1 MLWTTWFFIALAY
14 YGLFSWL
21 PKIFADRG
29 LDVVQT
35 YGYTLLLAAA
45 QLPGYFSAA
54 WLVERWGRKR
64 TFVTYL
70 SIAALCTFVYG
81 AAQSL
86 PVLLTAAVLM
96 SFFALGAWSSLYAY
110 TPELLPTRMRT
121 TGMGAASGMARVAG
135 VLAPLLGGLLIPVS
149 LGLTLTV
156 YALSFAL
163 AARERRRARPR
174 DARRGA
180 RRHRRRGGGIA
191 PPRQRAVHAQGA
203 ARAGS
208 RHDVLTSNR
217 SRFMTLTHAAAKS
230 RTNFSRASSLA

>member
-1 MLWTTWFFIALAY
+1 MLWSTWFFIALAY

-21 PKIFADRG
+21 PKIFAERG
-29 LDVVQT
+29 FDVVQT

-81 AAQSL
+81 TATSLTVLIAAAL
-86 PVLLTAAVLM
+86 LM

-135 VLAPLLGGLLIPVS
+135 VLAPLIGGVLIPVS
-149 LGLTLTV
+149 LG
-156 YALSFAL
+156 
-163 AARERRRARPR
+163 
-174 DARRGA
+174 
-180 RRHRRRGGGIA
+180 
-191 PPRQRAVHAQGA
+191 
-203 ARAGS
+203 S
-208 RHDVLTSNR
+208 R
-217 SRFMTLTHAAAKS
+217 
-230 RTNFSRASSLA
+230 